1 MPQRD
6 SIHQI
11 VRDALIKDDW
21 NITDDPYVISYGERF
36 LFIDL
41 GATDLANPGQV
52 IGAQREGQRIAVEI
66 KDFRGRSAITNLE
79 QAIGQ
84 YVLYKLLLDQ
94 VDAGRKIFLAIT
106 DIAYDEIFSEPI
118 GELVING
125 LPMHLLV
132 IDSEKVEVK
141 QWIQTNT
148 ETQ

>member
-1 MPQRD
+1 MPKRD
-6 SIHQI
+6 SIHQL
-11 VRDALIKDDW
+11 VRDALIKDGW
-21 NITDDPYVISYGERF
+21 RITDDPYVISYGERF